1 MKTKDLVS
9 NRRAFHDYEIIEKY
23 EAGVVLLGTEIKSL
37 RNHGGSLKEAYITI
51 KDSQL
56 YLVNASIAPYSFG
69 GVYNHKEKRDR
80 KLLMH
85 KKEIAKLKKA
95 QQEKGMAIVPLSLY
109 FKESKN
115 IVKVQIAIAK
125 GKKTYDKRE
134 TIKKREQEKIIRRSM
149 KEH

>member
-1 MKTKDLVS
+1 MKKKELVS
-9 NRRAFHDYEIIEKY
+9 NRRAFHDYEILEKY
-23 EAGVVLLGTEIKSL
+23 EAGIALLGTEIKSL
-37 RNHGGSLKEAYITI
+37 RNHGGSLIEAYIAI

-56 YLVNASIAPYSFG
+56 YLINSSIAPYSFG

-85 KKEIAKLKKA
+85 KKEISKLKKS
-95 QQEKGMAIVPLSLY
+95 QQEKGMSIVPLAMYL
-109 FKESKN
+109 KEGKN
-115 IVKVQIAIAK
+115 IVKVQIAIAR

-134 TIKKREQEKIIRRSM
+134 AIKKREQERVIRRSM

>member
-1 MKTKDLVS
+1 MKTKELVS
-9 NRRAFHDYEIIEKY
+9 NRRAFHDFEIIEKY
-23 EAGVVLLGTEIKSL
+23 EAGISLLGTEVKSL

-51 KDSQL
+51 KEGQL
-56 YLVNASIAPYSFG
+56 YLVNSSIAPYSFG
-69 GVYNHKEKRDR
+69 SVYNHPEKRDR

-109 FKESKN
+109 IKESK
-115 IVKVQIAIAK
+115 VKVQIAVGR
-125 GKKTYDKRE
+125 GKKSYDKRE
-134 TIKKREQEKIIRRSM
+134 AIKKREQEKMIRRSM